1 MKLLNMHTKTIVFL
15 IIVSISS
22 FGIGVSFNL
31 DTVKQLIY
39 DSSSE
44 KAETI
49 NFMNKNEILKLIDIE
64 TTQDISDKRSF
75 LIQYIWNDNK
85 LPLKLPDIVEDNFE
99 DTLFSEIKHLKQI
112 TKLETI
118 SEYNVNSISYLFLP
132 ENSNNKLVIYHHG
145 HDDDFT
151 KGIDTIE
158 HLLSE
163 KYSVLAFS
171 MPLTGINNQPIIEHD
186 KFGKI
191 KLMSHDH
198 LSLLKTG
205 DFNPIKLFF
214 EPIVLSINYIDS
226 NFNFESY
233 SMIGISGGGWTTI
246 IYSAIDDRI
255 SESFSVAGSYPFFLR
270 SETKNLGHYEQ
281 TDLGLYSQVNYL
293 ELYVLGASGNDRLQ
307 VQIFNEYDPC
317 CFSGT
322 AHKTF
327 SKLIQEKIEKVGTG
341 TFETYLDKS
350 QNKHIISQKSLEL
363 ITERLNSNQ

>member
-1 MKLLNMHTKTIVFL
+1 MHTKTIVFL

-31 DTVKQLIY
+31 DTAKQLIY

-49 NFMNKNEILKLIDIE
+49 NFMNKNEILELIDIE
-64 TTQDISDKRSF
+64 KTNDVSEKRSF
-75 LIQYIWNDNK
+75 LINYMWNDDN
-85 LPLKLPDIVEDNFE
+85 LPVEFPDKVQENFQDNS
-99 DTLFSEIKHLKQI
+99 FSEIKNLKQI

-118 SEYNVNSISYLFLP
+118 SEYDVNSISYLFLP

-145 HDDDFT
+145 HDGDFT

-171 MPLTGINNQPIIEHD
+171 MPLTGKNNQPIIEHD

-191 KLMSHDH
+191 KLMSHNH
-198 LSLLKTG
+198 LSLLKTD

-246 IYSAIDDRI
+246 VYSAIDDRI

-270 SETKNLGHYEQ
+270 SEIRNLGDYEQ

-293 ELYVLGASGNDRLQ
+293 ELYVLGASGNDRFQ
-307 VQIFNEYDPC
+307 IQIFNEYDPC

-322 AHKTF
+322 TYKTF
-327 SKLIQEKIEKVGTG
+327 DKLIQEKIEKVGTG

-350 QNKHIISQKSLEL
+350 QTKHIISQKSLEL